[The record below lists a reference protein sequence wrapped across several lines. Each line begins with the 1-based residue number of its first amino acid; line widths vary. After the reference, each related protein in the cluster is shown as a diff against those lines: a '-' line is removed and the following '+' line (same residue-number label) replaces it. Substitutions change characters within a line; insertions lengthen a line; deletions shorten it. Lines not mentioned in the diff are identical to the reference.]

1 MDKKLILVVN
11 DDGINSP
18 GIFELASEMKKLG
31 EVIVAA
37 PSAQQSAVSRSLT
50 LSRPL
55 RVEKY
60 WKNGDFF
67 GFAVDGTPADTAKLA
82 LTTLLDRKPDLLV
95 SGINHGKNT
104 SINIVYS
111 GTVAG
116 AAEGTL
122 LGVPSMAVSVDSH
135 SLGVD
140 CRPAAVY
147 AGKIAKNILENGLP
161 KNCLLN
167 VNVPVL
173 ELDEIKGVRITYPGK
188 SIWKDAYE
196 RRKDP
201 FNREYFWFS
210 GEFFIE
216 DESEDSD
223 DKALKEGFVSA
234 SPLQFNFSNTE
245 LFSKLKK
252 LEQEIN

>member
-18 GIFELASEMKKLG
+18 GIYELSEEMKKLG

-37 PSAQQSAVSRSLT
+37 PNTQQSAVSRSLT

-55 RVEKY
+55 RVEKF
-60 WKNGDFF
+60 WKNGNFF
-67 GFAVDGTPADTAKLA
+67 GYAVDGTPADTAKLA

-111 GTVAG
+111 GTIAG

-122 LGVPSMAVSVDSH
+122 FDVPSMAVSVDSH

-140 CRPAAVY
+140 CRPAAKY
-147 AGKIAKNILENGLP
+147 ARKIADNILKNGLP

-167 VNVPVL
+167 VNVPVM
-173 ELDEIKGVRITYPGK
+173 EFDQIKGVKVTYPGK
-188 SIWKDAYE
+188 SIWRDAYE
-196 RRKDP
+196 KRKDP

-216 DESEDSD
+216 DDAENSD
-223 DKALKEGFVSA
+223 DRALKEGYVSA
-234 SPLQFNFSNTE
+234 TPLQFNFSNTE

-252 LEQEIN
+252 MEKEIN